1 MNLELPMHYDLIDQH
16 ERINGADGQRFFN
29 NLRGLI
35 LGVPSA
41 NRALKAIGINTN
53 RLWGVVRMGYG
64 AAYMKFG
71 TAAVIVGGVVGG
83 ALAVGAFAALWNIRM
98 FY

>member
-1 MNLELPMHYDLIDQH
+1 MNLELPMHYDLIEQH

-41 NRALKAIGINTN
+41 NRALKAIGINTS

-64 AAYMKFG
+64 ATYMKFG
-71 TAAVIVGGVVGG
+71 TAAVIAV
-83 ALAVGAFAALWNIRM
+83 ALLLGR
-98 FY
+98 